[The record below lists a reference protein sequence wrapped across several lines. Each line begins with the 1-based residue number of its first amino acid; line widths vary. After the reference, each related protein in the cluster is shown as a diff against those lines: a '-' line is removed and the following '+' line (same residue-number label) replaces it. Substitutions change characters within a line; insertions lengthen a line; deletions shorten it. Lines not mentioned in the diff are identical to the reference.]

1 MPVFDFEQKRN
12 TLEKLYESIGI
23 AEPEV
28 KSWKKIQVKRD
39 IKEFL

>member
-12 TLEKLYESIGI
+12 TLEKFYESIGI

-28 KSWKKIQVKRD
+28 KSWKKPS
-39 IKEFL
+39 